1 MEGGREERGDGEER
15 RIASH
20 RSSIHRP
27 QKVDHLFLLRL
38 YLDMVC
44 VCVCERA
51 SHVYCVRRVLKHTH
65 THTHTHIHTIKDKC
79 QCPVIT
85 LLPLSIHLPPPVSP
99 SLPRSVS
106 TLQSLPI
113 KRCLS
118 EEPFIIRATA
128 DVSSEVFLT
137 RWKFKKTPTCMFM
150 FLKDTFFKMN
160 V

>member
-1 MEGGREERGDGEER
+1 M
-15 RIASH
+15 
-20 RSSIHRP
+20 
-27 QKVDHLFLLRL
+27 
-38 YLDMVC
+38 
-44 VCVCERA
+44 CVCERA
-51 SHVYCVRRVLKHTH
+51 SHVYCVRRVLKH

-118 EEPFIIRATA
+118 EEPFIIRAEQHKQQTCHLKY
-128 DVSSEVFLT
+128 FL
-137 RWKFKKTPTCMFM
+137 RGGNLKRHQHACLCSLKTH
-150 FLKDTFFKMN
+150 FLKWMFEFFIDCSEIQQKAPEPLCTGGFFCASCLKYSSTA
-160 V
+160 